1 MRRMILR
8 TALILLLAG
17 CWQTAMAGLGKSGRV
32 VVESLVVSTQTL
44 HGVGEPQAPSETVD
58 TRQAPIPDGP
68 ASYTIQPGDV
78 LDFQSFDDPSI
89 SRQDIVVLH
98 DGTTTFPLIHDVN
111 LSGLTRDEAKTILKA
126 SYEQVFR
133 DPQFSLSV
141 QSPAGHSFYV
151 LGDVARPAEFPYGR
165 GLTVLE
171 AVNIAG
177 GLRVTARAGGEAFSP
192 SQGTLTKAFII
203 RRSGTGRKVF
213 EVDMRGLTETGS
225 HPSEMAI
232 FPGDIVYVP
241 EGVNLV
247 YVLGEVASPNVYQL
261 TSNQT
266 LLQMLSRAGGMRASI
281 ARARHIVLMRP
292 IDVERTEVTVL
303 DFRAMVKSGEDMLL
317 QPGDILWVPRK
328 RLIRVQEF
336 VQRFAGS
343 ISPILDLY
351 TSAYNAIYVDRRTQA
366 YFDTLET
373 DQGGFIG
380 TLQNL
385 QGLGSIVQDFTTT
398 LPQLPAIPPGLIPPP
413 PAP

>member
-1 MRRMILR
+1 MIAR
-8 TALILLLAG
+8 TGLALVLAVS
-17 CWQTAMAGLGKSGRV
+17 CPTAMAGLAKSGQV
-32 VVESLVVSTQTL
+32 VVERIMVSTETL
-44 HGVGEPQAPSETVD
+44 HGLAEPTPPTKSQEASPPPTL
-58 TRQAPIPDGP
+58 DGP
-68 ASYTIQPGDV
+68 ASYTIQPGDI

-89 SRQDIVVLH
+89 SRKDIVVLH
-98 DGTTTFPLIHDVN
+98 DGTATFPLIHDVN
-111 LSGLTRDEAKTILKA
+111 LSGMTRDKAKTVLQT
-126 SYEQVFR
+126 SYEEVFR

-141 QSPAGHSFYV
+141 QSAAGHSFYV
-151 LGDVARPAEFPYGR
+151 LGDVARPSEFPYSR

-203 RRSGTGRKVF
+203 RRSAGGRDVF
-213 EVDMRGLTETGS
+213 EVDMRGLTDTGS
-225 HPSEMAI
+225 HPSETAVV
-232 FPGDIVYVP
+232 PGDVVYVP

-261 TSNQT
+261 TSDQT
-266 LLQMLSRAGGMRASI
+266 LLQLLSRAGGMRASM

-292 IDVERTEVTVL
+292 IDAGRTEVSVL
-303 DFRAMVKSGEDMLL
+303 DFRAMVKRGEDLTM
-317 QPGDILWVPRK
+317 QPGDVVYVPRK
-328 RLIRVQEF
+328 RLVRVQEF

-351 TSAYNAIYVDRRTQA
+351 TSAYNAVYLDRRTKA
-366 YFDTLET
+366 FFDSVDT
-373 DQGGFIG
+373 DQNAFVG

-385 QGLGSIVQDFTTT
+385 QGLGSIVQDFSTQ
-398 LPQLPAIPPGLIPPP
+398 LPQIPTIPPALIPA

>member
-1 MRRMILR
+1 MRSMIVR
-8 TALILLLAG
+8 TAVAVLALG
-17 CWQTAMAGLGKSGRV
+17 VGPAAMAGLIKSGQV
-32 VVESLVVSTQTL
+32 VVESMVVSSQTL
-44 HGVGEPQAPSETVD
+44 HGLAEPTPPTTSVELPPPPS
-58 TRQAPIPDGP
+58 GP
-68 ASYTIQPGDV
+68 ASFTIQPGDV
-78 LDFQSFDDPSI
+78 LGFQSFDDPSI
-89 SRQDIVVLH
+89 SRENIIVLH
-98 DGTTTFPLIHDVN
+98 DGTATFPLIRDVN
-111 LSGLTRDEAKTILKA
+111 LSGMTRDEAKSLLRT
-126 SYEQVFR
+126 SYEAVFR

-203 RRSGTGRKVF
+203 RRSGAGRSVI
-213 EVDMRGLTETGS
+213 EVDMRGLTKTGA
-225 HPSEMAI
+225 HPSETPI
-232 FPGDIVYVP
+232 VPGDVVYVP

-261 TSNQT
+261 TTNQT
-266 LLQMLSRAGGMRASI
+266 LLQLLSRAGGMRASM

-292 IDVERTEVTVL
+292 IDAERTEVSVL
-303 DFRAMVKSGEDMLL
+303 DFRAMVKSGKDMLM
-317 QPGDILWVPRK
+317 QPGDVVYVPRK
-328 RLIRVQEF
+328 RLVGVQEF

-351 TSAYNAIYVDRRTQA
+351 TSAYNAIYLDRRTKA
-366 YFDTLET
+366 YFDSV
-373 DQGGFIG
+373 DSNQGGFVG

-385 QGLGSIVQDFTTT
+385 QGLGSIVQDFTNGI
-398 LPQLPAIPPGLIPPP
+398 PQAPTIPTELLNP
-413 PAP
+413 PAPAP

>member
-1 MRRMILR
+1 MRSMIAR
-8 TALILLLAG
+8 TALALVVAG
-17 CWQTAMAGLGKSGRV
+17 IGSAATAGMGKSGRV
-32 VVESLVVSTQTL
+32 VVESIVVSSQTL
-44 HGVGEPQAPSETVD
+44 HGLADPTPPTHVVATPTQVLTPNATG
-58 TRQAPIPDGP
+58 
-68 ASYTIQPGDV
+68 YTIQPGDI

-89 SRQDIVVLH
+89 SRKDIVVLH
-98 DGTTTFPLIHDVN
+98 DGTATFPLIRDIN
-111 LSGLTRDEAKTILKA
+111 LRGMTRDEAKQLLQT
-126 SYEQVFR
+126 SYESVFR

-151 LGDVARPAEFPYGR
+151 LGDVARPAEFPYNR

-203 RRSGTGRKVF
+203 RRGTGGREVV
-213 EVDMRGLTETGS
+213 EVDMRGITNAGA
-225 HPSEMAI
+225 HPSETPIA
-232 FPGDIVYVP
+232 PGDVIYVP

-261 TSNQT
+261 TTNQT
-266 LLQMLSRAGGMRASI
+266 LLQLLSRAGGMRASM

-292 IDVERTEVTVL
+292 IDPERTEVSVM
-303 DFRAMVKSGEDMLL
+303 DFRAMVKSGDDMLMK
-317 QPGDILWVPRK
+317 PGDIVFVPRK
-328 RLIRVQEF
+328 RLVEVQEF

-343 ISPILDLY
+343 ITPILDLY
-351 TSAYNAIYVDRRTQA
+351 TSAYNAVYLDRRTQA
-366 YFDTLET
+366 YFDSVGT
-373 DQGGFIG
+373 DQNGVVGA
-380 TLQNL
+380 LQNL

-398 LPQLPAIPPGLIPPP
+398 APALPTIPPELIPA